1 MSSTTTKQ
9 VSETDAQQTTYTP
22 LSRNDIA
29 YLVAHDFPDG
39 AVVNLGIGM
48 PTLVADFLPSDREIL
63 LQSENGILG
72 MGGAASG
79 ADIDLDII
87 NASRTPVVLL
97 PGASITEHTIAFAMM
112 RGGHLD
118 YSVLGGFQ
126 VAENGDLANWLTSGP
141 GAIAAI
147 GGAMDLAVGAR
158 EVIVMMEHVT
168 KDQTPKLLPA
178 CTYPL
183 TAAGVVNYVYTD
195 LAIIDVTP
203 SGFVVRAILEGL
215 TVETLANKTGATL
228 AISDKLAVIRRN
240 AQGDPVY
247 KLA

>member
-1 MSSTTTKQ
+1 MSIQ
-9 VSETDAQQTTYTP
+9 QMAPANEAAQALPYKP
-22 LSRNDIA
+22 LGRKEIA
-29 YLVAHDFPDG
+29 YLVAQDFPDG
-39 AVVNLGIGM
+39 SVVNLGIGM
-48 PTLVADFLPSDREIL
+48 PTLVADFLPQDREIL

-72 MGGAASG
+72 MGRASVG
-79 ADIDLDII
+79 EEVDLDII

-126 VAENGDLANWLTSGP
+126 VASNGDLANWITSAP
-141 GAIAAI
+141 DAIAAI

-158 EVIVMMEHVT
+158 NVIVMMEHVS
-168 KDQTPKLLPA
+168 KDQTPKLLQA

-183 TAAGVVNYVYTD
+183 TGAGVVNQIYTD
-195 LAIIDVTP
+195 LAIIDVT
-203 SGFVVRAILEGL
+203 SKGFLLRAILEGL
-215 TVETLANKTGATL
+215 TVETLEKKTGAPL

-240 AQGDPVY
+240 PQGNPEY
-247 KLA
+247 HAR